1 MKPCLLIMAAGLW
14 SRYGGLK
21 QIDPVGP
28 HGEILLEFA
37 LRDALSFGVEEVVVI
52 VSEAIRADF
61 ESMIVPKYPELR
73 ITLVTQTL
81 TSLPEGISQNPQ
93 RNKPWWTAHAVWCA
107 RDVIR
112 GPFIVMNADD
122 FYGRDALKQA
132 FDFLTSEVDSLK
144 FKVLSDE
151 SNTPE
156 LKTQNLK
163 LKTLSHC
170 IITYPITSTLSEY
183 GTVSRGICA
192 VEDGKLV
199 KIVEHTKVEWKNNE
213 LNWLNEWN
221 KLNPSRRLVHTA
233 EDGHEVLI
241 PEDAPAN
248 MNLFGFQQSF
258 FDILDRECRKFFES
272 FLQDE
277 KREFFLPSVVMQV
290 IKENVGTITA
300 ISTTSSWF
308 GMTYPEDRLEAKNKI
323 QALIDQGA
331 YL

>member
-1 MKPCLLIMAAGLW
+1 MAAGLG
-14 SRYGGLK
+14 SRYGWLK

-37 LRDALSFGVEEVVVI
+37 LRDALSFGIEEVVVI
-52 VSEAIRADF
+52 VSETIRADF
-61 ESMIVPKYPELR
+61 ESMIVSKYPELK

-81 TSLPEGISQNPQ
+81 TSLPEGISPNPA
-93 RNKPWWTAHAVWCA
+93 RTKPWGTAHAVWCA

-112 GPFIVMNADD
+112 WPFIVMNADD

-132 FDFLTSEVDSLK
+132 YDFLIATNEWT
-144 FKVLSDE
+144 
-151 SNTPE
+151 N
-156 LKTQNLK
+156 
-163 LKTLSHC
+163 HC

-199 KIVEHTKVEWKNNE
+199 KIVEHTKV
-213 LNWLNEWN
+213 
-221 KLNPSRRLVHTA
+221 SRKDGRLIHTA

-258 FDILDRECRKFFES
+258 FEILDRECRKFFEAFS
-272 FLQDE
+272 GDE

-290 IKENVGTITA
+290 IKENAGTITA
-300 ISTTSSWF
+300 ISTTSQWF
-308 GMTYPEDRLEAKNKI
+308 GMTYPEDRKEAVEKI
-323 QALIDQGA
+323 QTIYGD
-331 YL
+331 

>member
-1 MKPCLLIMAAGLW
+1 MAAWLG

-37 LRDALSFGVEEVVVI
+37 LRDAISFGMEEVVVI
-52 VSEAIRADF
+52 VSETIRADF

-81 TSLPEGISQNPQ
+81 TSLPEGISPNPA
-93 RNKPWWTAHAVWCA
+93 RTKPWGTAHAVWCA
-107 RDVIR
+107 HEVIKW
-112 GPFIVMNADD
+112 PFIVMNADD

-132 FDFLTSEVDSLK
+132 YDFLVGTNEWT
-144 FKVLSDE
+144 
-151 SNTPE
+151 N
-156 LKTQNLK
+156 
-163 LKTLSHC
+163 HC

-192 VEDGKLV
+192 VEDGKLIR
-199 KIVEHTKVEWKNNE
+199 IVEHTKV
-213 LNWLNEWN
+213 
-221 KLNPSRRLVHTA
+221 SRKDGRLIHTA

-258 FDILDRECRKFFES
+258 FDILESECQKFFEA
-272 FLQDE
+272 FIHDE

-290 IKENVGTITA
+290 IKENAGTITA
-300 ISTTSSWF
+300 ISTTSQWF
-308 GMTYPEDRLEAKNKI
+308 GMTYPEDRQEAVQKI
-323 QALIDQGA
+323 RDIYGS
-331 YL
+331 